1 MLQDGHSSEI
11 DKGMNYF
18 TASFFVFSFCNSWSF
33 LVDVRKALK
42 GLEKCAKK
50 AVLGATRAAKRSL
63 ESTQESSSPLVPN
76 SPFKPQSPTKK
87 KSTHSELGSTAFPV
101 ESEFT
106 TTAGVGHSG
115 AGGASEEVN
124 CHHRAVGVVFGLAL
138 VLRIMNRY
146 SAEGTDKTQLLVKIS
161 LINEN

>member
-1 MLQDGHSSEI
+1 
-11 DKGMNYF
+11 
-18 TASFFVFSFCNSWSF
+18 
-33 LVDVRKALK
+33 VRKALK

-76 SPFKPQSPTKK
+76 SPFKTQSPTKK

-106 TTAGVGHSG
+106 TTARVGHSG
-115 AGGASEEVN
+115 AGGTGGAPEEVN
-124 CHHRAVGVVFGLAL
+124 CHHRAAGVVFGLAL

-146 SAEGTDKTQLLVKIS
+146 SAEGADKTQLLVRTFDIF
-161 LINEN
+161 